1 MLGLE
6 PGQNPVQESNPCDQ
20 DLNPAKTQGTWFQD
34 MMKLRF
40 LISARRKNSVRDKV
54 IGKKWIYSDSERST
68 LHRQNVGQCRG
79 QVGGPEMWLVSF

>member
-40 LISARRKNSVRDKV
+40 LISARRKKSVRDKV

>member
-40 LISARRKNSVRDKV
+40 LISARRKKSVRDKV
-54 IGKKWIYSDSERST
+54 IGKKWIYSDSERCT
-68 LHRQNVGQCRG
+68 LHRQSVAVAEGQ
-79 QVGGPEMWLVSF
+79 